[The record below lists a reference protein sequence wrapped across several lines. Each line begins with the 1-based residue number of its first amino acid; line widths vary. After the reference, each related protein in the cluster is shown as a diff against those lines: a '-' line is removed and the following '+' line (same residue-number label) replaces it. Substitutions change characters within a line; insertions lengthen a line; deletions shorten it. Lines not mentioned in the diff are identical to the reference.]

1 MSLFEGTDNALILH
15 LHTPSGGQQRHRLAE
30 GATLIVGQG
39 QNCGLRLAG
48 ADIAPIHCVLKLNN
62 GILTVQDWCSRTG
75 TFVDGTRVTD
85 ETEIEAGVAV
95 RIGDYSITAGPLG
108 SEAESGIEEDAASP
122 DEHATDVDN
131 VAGPAAEL
139 AVALTRSHSTLDTE
153 DDDAFDSDA
162 SAQVEAK
169 RRPSTPSPP
178 RAPSRTP
185 RAPSPTW
192 DEEAC
197 ALLQEELE
205 LLQSELAQRDAR
217 IQELSEMLQAPAEA
231 PRAAD
236 AGELDG
242 LMARLEE
249 LLDELNRGDQRVRS
263 LEELLRAAQEASQAE
278 QEERRQIDKWVSDI
292 EGRLAERE
300 AERNAEREVLDR
312 HLAAL
317 SAQRDDLL
325 QQLDRATAAAPTPE
339 IPRGILQ
346 KLQSQID
353 ELQQQ
358 LHDEGEQRRRA
369 EERAGAAESRLSPA
383 AYQER
388 IEAAIREER
397 LKLAQERAALS
408 RERVELARHV
418 SDQPTDEHANRRRE
432 ADARFHAFRE
442 TLRELHQKDATP
454 AVRKTGL
461 AARLSDIWRRLDGPT
476 DTD

>member
-1 MSLFEGTDNALILH
+1 
-15 LHTPSGGQQRHRLAE
+15 
-30 GATLIVGQG
+30 
-39 QNCGLRLAG
+39 
-48 ADIAPIHCVLKLNN
+48 
-62 GILTVQDWCSRTG
+62 
-75 TFVDGTRVTD
+75 
-85 ETEIEAGVAV
+85 
-95 RIGDYSITAGPLG
+95 
-108 SEAESGIEEDAASP
+108 
-122 DEHATDVDN
+122 
-131 VAGPAAEL
+131 
-139 AVALTRSHSTLDTE
+139 
-153 DDDAFDSDA
+153 
-162 SAQVEAK
+162 
-169 RRPSTPSPP
+169 
-178 RAPSRTP
+178 
-185 RAPSPTW
+185 
-192 DEEAC
+192 
-197 ALLQEELE
+197 
-205 LLQSELAQRDAR
+205 
-217 IQELSEMLQAPAEA
+217 MLQAPAET

-236 AGELDG
+236 AAELDG

-263 LEELLRAAQEASQAE
+263 LEELLRAAQEANQAE

-339 IPRGILQ
+339 IPRGMLQ

-358 LHDEGEQRRRA
+358 LHDEREQRRRA

-408 RERVELARHV
+408 RERVELARHA